1 MYFHIYSLVCN
12 NVTGMVKILKLVNVQ
27 TKAFHLKRKKKQF
40 EKYDTQVIKF
50 KTCRQVLQM
59 QILYTKLLYMIAIV
73 KDRNMSTH
81 IMF

>member
-27 TKAFHLKRKKKQF
+27 TKAFHLKRKKAIRKIRHPGHKVQNVQTGF
-40 EKYDTQVIKF
+40 TNE
-50 KTCRQVLQM
+50 
-59 QILYTKLLYMIAIV
+59 ILYTKLLYMIAIV